1 MQYKKEDYVFVS
13 SCIRGKERFLLD
25 AKGVSRMVSAKSP
38 QEAVRVLADYGYPV
52 EDTCRGG
59 DLSQLDNLLSQ
70 ALTCAYREVISLL
83 PDPRALDTLL
93 LVYDYHNIK
102 ALIKGE
108 MAGTDPSDALVDV
121 GTVPADRW
129 AHIMG
134 ERDFVTLS
142 FTMKSAV
149 EYALE
154 AFAKSKDPQHIDFIL
169 DRACYL
175 EMKAVAKASGCRFLE
190 QYATLLIDSINVKT
204 FARIR
209 EMKGDW
215 VAFNRVFL
223 PGGSIP
229 ESLFVNGFDED
240 YMHFAEKLLPYHTFE
255 EVMVKGGTQLSETG
269 RFTELERLSDNAI
282 LEFAISAKYI
292 PYGLEVPAAYLI
304 AKESEIRLVR
314 IIIAALEQDLTA
326 DQLNARIRR
335 TYV

>member
-1 MQYKKEDYVFVS
+1 MQYKKEDYIFVS

-25 AKGVSRMVSAKSP
+25 AKGISRMTSAKSP

-59 DLSQLDNLLSQ
+59 DLSQLDTLLNQ
-70 ALTCAYREVISLL
+70 ALSGAYKEVISIL
-83 PDPRALDTLL
+83 PDPRALDALL
-93 LVYDYHNIK
+93 LIYDYHNIK
-102 ALIKGE
+102 ALIKAE
-108 MAGTDPSDALVDV
+108 MAGTDPEDALVDI
-121 GTVPADRW
+121 GTISREHW
-129 AHIMG
+129 IHIMS

-142 FTMKSAV
+142 FTMKSAI

-154 AFAKSKDPQHIDFIL
+154 SFAKSKDPQHIDFIL

-175 EMKAVAKASGCRFLE
+175 EMKAKAKESGCGFLAE
-190 QYATLLIDSINVKT
+190 YAVLLIDSINVKT

-223 PGGSIP
+223 PGGNIP

-255 EVMVKGGTQLSETG
+255 DVMLRGGTQLSDTG

-282 LEFAISAKYI
+282 LEFATKAKYV

-304 AKESEIRLVR
+304 AKENEIRLIR
-314 IIIAALEQDLTA
+314 IIIAALEQDLSA

>member
-1 MQYKKEDYVFVS
+1 
-13 SCIRGKERFLLD
+13 
-25 AKGVSRMVSAKSP
+25 MVLAKSP

-70 ALTCAYREVISLL
+70 ALTGAYREVISLL

-121 GTVPADRW
+121 GTVPSDRW
-129 AHIMG
+129 AHIMS

-142 FTMKSAV
+142 FTMKSAI

-175 EMKAVAKASGCRFLE
+175 EMKTVAKASGCRFLE

-240 YMHFAEKLLPYHTFE
+240 YIHFAEKLLPYHAFE

-282 LEFAISAKYI
+282 LEFAIGAKYV